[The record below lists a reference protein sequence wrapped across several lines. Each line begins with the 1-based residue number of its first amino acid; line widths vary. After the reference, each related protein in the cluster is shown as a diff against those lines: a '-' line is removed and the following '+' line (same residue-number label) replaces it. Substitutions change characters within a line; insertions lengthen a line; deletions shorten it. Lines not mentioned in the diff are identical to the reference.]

1 MSASPRTA
9 DAVRVFAD
17 DGGLASI
24 DASAFRFGGRPA
36 ALALAFVS
44 PFLDFADV
52 TARLAALAGE
62 TPLVALSTAGELV
75 APTPADPLYREADPA
90 RPVVAVQAFSPELFS
105 AVAVRAL
112 DLQSADLR
120 RPGPVPTQ
128 EARIAALTHA
138 LSAIEVPFSIDA
150 RDTLCLACFDGL
162 SCCEDKVMQAVYRS
176 GRFPCLFVGGSAGG
190 SLSFDH
196 TWLFDGGRALE
207 NHAVLVFLKLAPG
220 KRYGVLKSQNFHKT
234 DKTFVAVD
242 ADPDRRALA
251 TVMDAAGET
260 ARPAV
265 EVLAEAL
272 GTTPAGL
279 GEALSG
285 RTFGIEVDDEIFV
298 RSISH
303 IDAATGLIHFFCD
316 VNPGDQLILLEAT
329 DFVAETRADVARFL
343 AGKPPPLGVILNDC
357 ILRRLNNAAALAGL
371 TGLWPCPAAGLSTFG
386 ELLGININQTLT
398 AVAFFDAGEGSFS
411 DDFVERFPVHYAR
424 FQEYFTRAR
433 LRRVE
438 IVNRLRAEMTRHLA
452 RHLGASPELAGEIE
466 GMLAHAEDLHASLD
480 NIRATIARE
489 VEAEQRAHR
498 AEQQLGEAIEAISEG
513 FALYDAEDRLVL
525 ANSRIRR
532 MFPEVP
538 DAFAIGRTFAEIV
551 AFAAD
556 QGMYDY
562 AGMRR
567 EKFVEKRLAAHK
579 AADGHPTLQRMSDGT
594 WLISRENRTR
604 DGGVVGIRTDVTALK
619 EREAEME
626 ALKSRYELILESA
639 GDGIVGIDAAG
650 GVRFANPAAARM
662 LGAEAAA
669 LLGRP
674 FGDILG
680 GAALPAFPLHCK
692 QSRIDEMVC
701 RRTDGESFIA
711 EYTLTPICENK
722 NFAGAVLV
730 FRDISL
736 RKQYEESIADHQKLL
751 EQEVAERTRELSQ
764 EIAARVKIDQA
775 LQESRRRLLGITE
788 SLFEGVLLVD
798 RFGIIVFANP
808 SAHRW
813 LEADSLLE
821 RLLDDV
827 VRLEAE
833 GGSVGSSD
841 GPLVRVI
848 DGSETLIDDDA
859 VLVTASGRRIAM
871 AYAAA
876 PLDEG
881 GRTRIAVI
889 SFRGIDAI
897 KEAQREAMQASR
909 LASVGQLAAGVAHE
923 INTPIQYVGDNL
935 RYIQD
940 TFPDIAAAI
949 AALTAALPPGAA
961 EPILKPGGIADL
973 LDDYPDAIGQA
984 LQGVGHVTHIVRS
997 MKDFSHP
1004 GSAAKVGTDIN
1015 HAIDS
1020 TVTVCRN
1027 EWKHVARVETDL
1039 DPELPKILGFPSDI
1053 HQVLLNLIVN
1063 AAHAV
1068 ADKPDGAIGAIRIST
1083 RRDGDWVEIRVADD
1097 GPGVPKDLRER
1108 IFDPFF
1114 TTKGVGKGTGQGL
1127 SICLDIVVKKHG
1139 GKLFLDE
1146 TAAPGATFVVRLP
1159 ICEHD

>member
-1 MSASPRTA
+1 MSVSAHTA

-24 DASAFRFGGRPA
+24 DASAFRFGDRPA

-44 PFLDFADV
+44 PFLDFAEV
-52 TARLAALAGE
+52 AARLAALAGE
-62 TPLVALSTAGELV
+62 TPLVALTTAGELV
-75 APTPADPLYREADPA
+75 AATPADPLYREADETH
-90 RPVVAVQAFSPELFS
+90 PVVAVQVFSPELFS
-105 AVAVRAL
+105 AVAVRTL

-120 RPGPVPTQ
+120 GPGPALAH
-128 EARIAALTHA
+128 EARVAALSRGLA
-138 LSAIEVPFSIDA
+138 EIAVPFAIDA

-162 SCCEDKVMQAVYRS
+162 SGCEDKVMQAVYRS

-190 SLSFDH
+190 RLCFDH
-196 TWLFDGGRALE
+196 TWLFDGARVLE

-220 KRYGVLKSQNFHKT
+220 KRYGVLKSQNFRRT
-234 DKTFVAVD
+234 DATFIAVD
-242 ADPDRRALA
+242 ADPDRRTLA

-272 GTTPAGL
+272 GTAPEKL
-279 GEALSG
+279 FEALSG

-303 IDAATGLIHFFCD
+303 IDADTGLIHFFCD
-316 VNPGDQLILLEAT
+316 VNPGDELILLTAT
-329 DFVAETRADVARFL
+329 DFVAETSADVARFL

-357 ILRRLNNAAALAGL
+357 ILRRLNNAAALPGL

-398 AVAFFDAGEGSFS
+398 AVAFFDADGGDFR
-411 DDFVERFPVHYAR
+411 DDFTERFPVHYAR

-452 RHLGASPELAGEIE
+452 RHLGASPVLACEIE

-489 VEAEQRAHR
+489 VEAEERAHR
-498 AEQQLGEAIEAISEG
+498 AEQQLTEAIEAISEG

-525 ANSRIRR
+525 ANGRIRQ
-532 MFPEVP
+532 MFPDVP
-538 DAFAIGRTFAEIV
+538 DAFAIGRTFTEIV
-551 AFAAD
+551 EFAAD
-556 QGMYDY
+556 HGMYDY
-562 AGMRR
+562 ANLSR
-567 EKFVEKRLAAHK
+567 EKFLEKRTAAHK
-579 AADGHPTLQRMSDGT
+579 AADGRPILQRMADGS

-604 DGGVVGIRTDVTALK
+604 DGGVVGIRTDITALK
-619 EREAEME
+619 EREAELE
-626 ALKSRYELILESA
+626 TLTSRYELILESA
-639 GDGIVGIDAAG
+639 GDGIIGLDTAG
-650 GVRFANPAAARM
+650 GVRFVNPAAAQM
-662 LGAEAAA
+662 LGVEAAA
-669 LLGRP
+669 LLGLP
-674 FGDILG
+674 AGEALG
-680 GAALPAFPLHCK
+680 GVKLPAFPLRCK
-692 QSRIDEMVC
+692 QSRVDEATC
-701 RRTDGESFIA
+701 RRRSGVSFTA

-722 NFAGAVLV
+722 SFAGAVLV

-736 RKQYEESIADHQKLL
+736 RKQYEASIADHQKLL

-764 EIAARVKIDQA
+764 EIAARIKIDQA
-775 LQESRRRLLGITE
+775 LQESRKRLLGITE

-813 LEADSLLE
+813 LEADVLLE
-821 RLLDDV
+821 RLLDEV
-827 VRLEAE
+827 VRLEEE

-841 GPLVRVI
+841 GPLARVI
-848 DGSETLIDDDA
+848 DGGETLIDDDA
-859 VLVTASGRRIAM
+859 MLVTASGRRIAV

-881 GRTRIAVI
+881 GKTRIAVV

-940 TFPDIAAAI
+940 TFPDIAAAV

-961 EPILKPGGIADL
+961 EPILKPDGIPAL

-984 LQGVGHVTHIVRS
+984 LQGVGHITHIVRS

-1020 TVTVCRN
+1020 TITVCRN
-1027 EWKHVARVETDL
+1027 EWKHVAHVETDL
-1039 DPELPKILGFPSDI
+1039 DPALPKILGFPADI

-1063 AAHAV
+1063 ASHAV
-1068 ADKPDGAIGAIRIST
+1068 ADKPDGAMGAIRIST

-1097 GPGVPKDLRER
+1097 GPGVPKALRER

-1159 ICEHD
+1159 VCEHD